1 MLLHGMIFFWVRKT
15 DTPHRADYHG
25 KRMSARLDLL
35 RSMLEQDPKSSFV
48 RYGLAMEFLNLS
60 RAEEAVTE
68 FRALIE
74 NDPNYVAA
82 YFHGGRA
89 LETLGRVDDARAIYQ
104 EGIAACHRTGDTH
117 TLSELEGALAILG

>member
-1 MLLHGMIFFWVRKT
+1 
-15 DTPHRADYHG
+15 
-25 KRMSARLDLL
+25 MSARLDLL

-48 RYGLAMEFLNLS
+48 RYGLAMELLNLN
-60 RAEEAVTE
+60 RGEDAVAE

-89 LETLGRVDDARAIYQ
+89 LEILDRVDDARAIYE
-104 EGIAACHRTGDTH
+104 EGIIACRRTGDTH
-117 TLSELEGALAILG
+117 TLSEIEGALAILG